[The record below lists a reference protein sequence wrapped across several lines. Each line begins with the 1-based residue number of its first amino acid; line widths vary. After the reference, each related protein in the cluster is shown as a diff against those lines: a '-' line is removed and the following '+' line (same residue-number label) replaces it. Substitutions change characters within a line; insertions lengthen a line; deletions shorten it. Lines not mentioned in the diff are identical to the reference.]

1 MDSFSFF
8 NKIDT
13 LVSKKVT
20 KTYSEII
27 SLKLYEI
34 IAESPYY
41 IN

>member
-27 SLKLYEI
+27 SLKLYYI
-34 IAESPYY
+34 I
-41 IN
+41 